1 MSEAILH
8 IEGMTCKSCV
18 QTVERAILDLNG
30 IERALVDLEKGNA
43 FVQYDS
49 NVVTEQK
56 IKEAIQNSGYHIAEV

>member
-8 IEGMTCKSCV
+8 IEGMTCKGCV

-56 IKEAIQNSGYHIAEV
+56 IKEAIQNSGYHI